1 MPETPAFLSGRLKSE
16 GEKMA
21 AFFAALSPDQWEAE
35 VYTEGGLWTVRSV
48 LAHFVTAERGFLA
61 LFEGILAGGP
71 GAPEDFSIDRYNA
84 SQQEKT
90 RDMMPGALLLEY
102 IAVRTRMLAWVAGLA
117 EADLAREGRHPFLG
131 KTTLAEMVK
140 MVYLHNQIHLRDL
153 RKRVAEPSS

>member
-1 MPETPAFLSGRLKSE
+1 MPETPAFLSERLKSE

-21 AFFAALSPDQWEAE
+21 AFFAALPPDQWGAE

-61 LFEGILAGGP
+61 LFEGIRAGGP

-90 RDMMPGALLLEY
+90 RDMPPEELLAQFT
-102 IAVRTRMLAWVAGLA
+102 AVRAEMAAWVAGLA

-131 KTTLAEMVK
+131 QATLAEMVK
-140 MVYLHNQIHLRDL
+140 MVYLHNHIHLRDL
-153 RKRVAEPSS
+153 RKRVG

>member
-1 MPETPAFLSGRLKSE
+1 MPETSAFLSERLKSE
-16 GEKMA
+16 GEKIA
-21 AFFAALSPDQWEAE
+21 AFFAALTPDQWAAE

-61 LFEGILAGGP
+61 LFEGIRAGGE

-90 RDMMPGALLLEY
+90 SSLTPDVLLAQFT
-102 IAVRTRMLAWVAGLA
+102 AVRAEMAAWVAGLT

-131 KTTLAEMVK
+131 QTTLAEMVK
-140 MVYLHNQIHLRDL
+140 MIYLHNQIHLRDL
-153 RKRVAEPSS
+153 RKRLG